1 MEKPVNGWDPRLEH
15 TLELTLNNL
24 LLCFRLFKSHLQ
36 AGRRGGGQLELF
48 GFDRPFHPMGD
59 LLTSVYS
66 SLIS

>member
-1 MEKPVNGWDPRLEH
+1 MEKTVNGWGPRLEH

-24 LLCFRLFKSHLQ
+24 VLCFRLFKSHLQ
-36 AGRRGGGQLELF
+36 GGGQLELF
-48 GFDRPFHPMGD
+48 GFDRPFHPVGD